1 MNDPGAVLERTFD
14 VFVSALKAEAFDLP
28 KYRFVHFGE
37 LAFDDELFAVHSTG
51 VYQGAPGSP
60 SGGFNN
66 ATGGITFYSM
76 DVAVTLLRTFPQIDN
91 AGRSPDAEILT
102 RAALRTSTD
111 IQALN
116 KAYFPSVQD
125 QTLAD
130 MCSTIAYGG
139 VTVEGPAGGMIA
151 ATLSFS
157 VQL

>member
-1 MNDPGAVLERTFD
+1 MNDPGVVLERTFN
-14 VFVSALKAEAFDLP
+14 VFVDKLKDEAFDLP
-28 KYRFVHFGE
+28 AYRFWHFGE
-37 LAFDDELFAVHSTG
+37 LAFDVELFAVHSMG

-66 ATGGITFYSM
+66 ATGGISFYSM
-76 DVAVTLLRTFPQIDN
+76 DVALTVLREFPQIDN
-91 AGRSPDAEILT
+91 AGRSPDAEMLI
-102 RAALRTSTD
+102 RAAKRTAVD

-116 KAYFPSVQD
+116 NVYFPSIQD

-139 VTVEGPAGGMIA
+139 VTTEGPNGGMIA
-151 ATLSFS
+151 NTLSFS